1 MTDVKFDYADYEES
15 REKLIEDVNKNLTE
29 MDKDFIISFES
40 GSPEW
45 DKCILGDLSE
55 FPAIKWK
62 LQNINTLRDQNIP
75 KYNEGVEKLQ
85 NFFKSQK

>member
-40 GSPEW
+40 GSPDW

-62 LQNINTLRDQNIP
+62 LQNIN
-75 KYNEGVEKLQ
+75 VS
-85 NFFKSQK
+85 F